1 MNELRIQPLL
11 RLLFKSDRHAR
22 SYSKASL
29 IPRIDIIS
37 VGKHSMAFAQAS
49 AGWPRQ

>member
-22 SYSKASL
+22 SYSKALL
-29 IPRIDIIS
+29 IPGIDIIS
-37 VGKHSMAFAQAS
+37 VDKHSMAVAQVS
-49 AGWPRQ
+49 AGWLRQ